1 MKFAFIAAEKAAF
14 PVRVLCRTLEVSRAG
29 FYAWHTRPPA
39 ARTLAD
45 QLARNPPIA
54 MRYILEAVNHGL
66 EMPTADGLH
75 LEATL
80 FGLVAASAD
89 MREGTRAF
97 LEKRKPEFTGR

>member
-1 MKFAFIAAEKAAF
+1 MQARGARSALRGL
-14 PVRVLCRTLEVSRAG
+14 VRLVGL
-29 FYAWHTRPPA
+29 H
-39 ARTLAD
+39 
-45 QLARNPPIA
+45 
-54 MRYILEAVNHGL
+54 HGL

-80 FGLVAASAD
+80 FGLVAASDD